1 MEVGEV
7 MNINELLMPNL
18 VELHLH
24 VKDWQD
30 AIRAVG
36 ELLVKDNAVEPRFID
51 AMIRVAKEFGPY
63 IVLAPGFAMP
73 HARPED
79 GCLRSSM
86 ALITLA
92 EPINFGNPQNDPVKV
107 VVALAA
113 ADNKSHIE
121 GLSDLAE
128 VMSEDGIVDKLANS
142 KTVDEVLDIM
152 YHRQGKEK

>member
-1 MEVGEV
+1 
-7 MNINELLMPNL
+7 MNIKDLLRPNL
-18 VELHLH
+18 VELN
-24 VKDWQD
+24 VSVTDWED

-36 ELLVKDNAVEPRFID
+36 RLLVADKAVEPRFVD

-79 GCLRSSM
+79 GCIRSSM

-92 EPINFGNPQNDPVKV
+92 KPVEFGNPQNDPVNV

-113 ADNKSHIE
+113 VDNQGHIE

-128 VMSEDGIVDKLANS
+128 VMSEDGIVEKIAAS
-142 KTVDEVLDIM
+142 GSVGEVLAIR
-152 YHRQGKEK
+152 YQEQA

>member
-1 MEVGEV
+1 
-7 MNINELLMPNL
+7 MNIKDLLRPNL
-18 VELHLH
+18 VELN
-24 VKDWQD
+24 VSVTDWEE

-36 ELLVKDNAVEPRFID
+36 RLLVADKAVEPRFVD

-79 GCLRSSM
+79 GCIRSSM

-92 EPINFGNPQNDPVKV
+92 KPVEFGNPQNDPVNV

-113 ADNKSHIE
+113 VDNQGHIE

-128 VMSEDGIVDKLANS
+128 VMSEDGIVEKIAAS
-142 KTVDEVLDIM
+142 GSVGEVLAIM
-152 YHRQGKEK
+152 YQEQA

>member
-1 MEVGEV
+1 
-7 MNINELLMPNL
+7 MNIKDLLRPNL
-18 VELHLH
+18 VELN
-24 VKDWQD
+24 VSVTDWED

-36 ELLVKDNAVEPRFID
+36 RLLVADKAVEPRFVD

-79 GCLRSSM
+79 GCIRSSM

-92 EPINFGNPQNDPVKV
+92 KPVEFGNPQNDPVNV

-113 ADNKSHIE
+113 VDNQGHIE

-128 VMSEDGIVDKLANS
+128 VMSEDGIVEEIAAS
-142 KTVDEVLDIM
+142 GSVGEVLAIM
-152 YHRQGKEK
+152 YREQA

>member
-1 MEVGEV
+1 
-7 MNINELLMPNL
+7 MNIKDLLRPNL
-18 VELHLH
+18 VELN
-24 VKDWQD
+24 VSVTDWED
-30 AIRAVG
+30 AIRSVG
-36 ELLVKDNAVEPRFID
+36 RLLVADKAVEPRFVD

-79 GCLRSSM
+79 GCIRSSM

-92 EPINFGNPQNDPVKV
+92 KPVEFGNPQNDPVNV

-113 ADNKSHIE
+113 VDNQGHIE

-128 VMSEDGIVDKLANS
+128 VMSEDGIVEKIAAS
-142 KTVDEVLDIM
+142 GSVGEVLAIM
-152 YHRQGKEK
+152 YREQA

>member
-1 MEVGEV
+1 
-7 MNINELLMPNL
+7 MNIKDLLRPNL
-18 VELHLH
+18 VELN
-24 VKDWQD
+24 VSVTDWED

-36 ELLVKDNAVEPRFID
+36 RLLVADKAVEPRFVD

-79 GCLRSSM
+79 GCIRSSM

-92 EPINFGNPQNDPVKV
+92 KPVEFGNPQNDPVNV

-113 ADNKSHIE
+113 VDNQGHIE

-128 VMSEDGIVDKLANS
+128 VMSEDGIVEKIAAS
-142 KTVDEVLDIM
+142 GSVGEVLAIM
-152 YHRQGKEK
+152 YQEQA

>member
-1 MEVGEV
+1 
-7 MNINELLMPNL
+7 MNIKELMRPNL
-18 VELHLH
+18 VKIHVP

-36 ELLVKDNAVEPRFID
+36 ELMVKDGAVEPRFID
-51 AMIRVAKEFGPY
+51 AMIRVANEFGPY

-92 EPINFGNPQNDPVKV
+92 KPINFGNPQNDPVKV

-113 ADNKSHIE
+113 TDNKSHIE

-128 VMSEDGIVDKLANS
+128 VMSEDGIVDKLGNS

-152 YHRQGKEK
+152 YQRQGEKK

>member
-1 MEVGEV
+1 L
-7 MNINELLMPNL
+7 NIKDLLRPNL
-18 VELHLH
+18 VELN
-24 VKDWQD
+24 VSVTDWED

-36 ELLVKDNAVEPRFID
+36 RLLVADKAVEPRFVD

-79 GCLRSSM
+79 GCIRSSM

-92 EPINFGNPQNDPVKV
+92 KPVEFGNPQNDPVNV

-113 ADNKSHIE
+113 VDNQGHIE

-128 VMSEDGIVDKLANS
+128 VMSEDGIVEKIAAS
-142 KTVDEVLDIM
+142 GSVGEVLAIM
-152 YHRQGKEK
+152 YQEQA

>member
-1 MEVGEV
+1 L
-7 MNINELLMPNL
+7 NIKDLLRPNL
-18 VELHLH
+18 VELN
-24 VKDWQD
+24 VSVTDWED
-30 AIRAVG
+30 AIRSVG
-36 ELLVKDNAVEPRFID
+36 RLLVADKAVEPRFVD

-79 GCLRSSM
+79 GCIRSSM

-92 EPINFGNPQNDPVKV
+92 KPVEFGNPQNDPVNV

-113 ADNKSHIE
+113 VDNQGHIE

-128 VMSEDGIVDKLANS
+128 VMSEDGIVEKIAAS
-142 KTVDEVLDIM
+142 GSVGEVLAIM
-152 YHRQGKEK
+152 YQEQA

>member
-1 MEVGEV
+1 
-7 MNINELLMPNL
+7 MNIKDLLRPNL
-18 VELHLH
+18 VELN
-24 VKDWQD
+24 VSVTDWED
-30 AIRAVG
+30 AIRSVG
-36 ELLVKDNAVEPRFID
+36 RLLVADKAVEPRFVD

-79 GCLRSSM
+79 GCIRSSM

-92 EPINFGNPQNDPVKV
+92 KPVEFGNPQNDPVNV

-113 ADNKSHIE
+113 VDNQGHIE

-128 VMSEDGIVDKLANS
+128 VMSEDGIVEKIAAS
-142 KTVDEVLDIM
+142 GSVGEVLAIM
-152 YHRQGKEK
+152 YQEQA

>member
-1 MEVGEV
+1 
-7 MNINELLMPNL
+7 MNIKDLLRPNL
-18 VELHLH
+18 VELN
-24 VKDWQD
+24 VSVTDWED
-30 AIRAVG
+30 AMRAVG
-36 ELLVKDNAVEPRFID
+36 RLRVADKAVEPRFVD

-79 GCLRSSM
+79 GCIRSSM

-92 EPINFGNPQNDPVKV
+92 KPVEFGNPQNDPVSV

-113 ADNKSHIE
+113 VDNQGHIE

-128 VMSEDGIVDKLANS
+128 VMSEDGIVEKIAAS
-142 KTVDEVLDIM
+142 GSVGEVLAIM
-152 YHRQGKEK
+152 YREQA

>member
-1 MEVGEV
+1 V
-7 MNINELLMPNL
+7 NIKELMRPNL
-18 VELHLH
+18 VEIHVS

-36 ELLVKDNAVEPRFID
+36 TLMVKDSAVEPRFID
-51 AMIRVAKEFGPY
+51 AMIRVANEFGPY

-79 GCLRSSM
+79 GCIRSSM

-113 ADNKSHIE
+113 TDNKSHIE

-128 VMSEDGIVDKLANS
+128 VMSEESIVDKLANS

-152 YHRQGKEK
+152 YQQQGEEK

>member
-1 MEVGEV
+1 L
-7 MNINELLMPNL
+7 NIKDLLRPNL
-18 VELHLH
+18 VELN
-24 VKDWQD
+24 VSVTDWED
-30 AIRAVG
+30 AIRSVG
-36 ELLVKDNAVEPRFID
+36 RLLVADKAVEPRFVD

-79 GCLRSSM
+79 GCIRSSM

-92 EPINFGNPQNDPVKV
+92 KPVEFGNPQNDPVNV

-113 ADNKSHIE
+113 VDNQGHIE

-128 VMSEDGIVDKLANS
+128 VMSEDGIVEKIAAS
-142 KTVDEVLDIM
+142 GSVGEVLAIM
-152 YHRQGKEK
+152 YREQA

>member
-1 MEVGEV
+1 
-7 MNINELLMPNL
+7 MNIKDLLRPNL
-18 VELHLH
+18 VELN
-24 VKDWQD
+24 VSVTDWED

-36 ELLVKDNAVEPRFID
+36 RLLVADKAVEPRFVD

-79 GCLRSSM
+79 GCIRSSM

-92 EPINFGNPQNDPVKV
+92 KPVEFGNPQNDPVNV

-113 ADNKSHIE
+113 VDNQGHIE

-128 VMSEDGIVDKLANS
+128 VMSEDGIVEKIAAS
-142 KTVDEVLDIM
+142 GSVGEVLAIM
-152 YHRQGKEK
+152 YREQA